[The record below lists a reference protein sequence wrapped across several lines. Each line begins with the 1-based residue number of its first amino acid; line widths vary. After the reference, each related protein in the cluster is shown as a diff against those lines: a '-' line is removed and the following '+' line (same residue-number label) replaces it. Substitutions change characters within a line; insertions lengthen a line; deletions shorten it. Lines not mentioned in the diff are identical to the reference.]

1 MGKEFNEDRKTG
13 FFRTLWN
20 KFIAAITGKTPNKQ
34 LESGVEVNN
43 GVEQRGDL
51 KGIEQFQNGEIEIRE
66 GSHENDFK
74 KELAAKTSF
83 QGFEKPNHFDLEK
96 SKETPDISSNGEV
109 SEQRLKGDLTTKEQ
123 NKPEKRVKGDLF
135 DNSLQEE
142 STENSTQEESFKGFK
157 KAEEIKDTDEPE
169 L

>member
-34 LESGVEVNN
+34 LESGDQVNN
-43 GVEQRGDL
+43 GVEQRGVL
-51 KGIEQFQNGEIEIRE
+51 KGIEQFQNGENEIRE
-66 GSHENDFK
+66 DSQENDFK

-96 SKETPDISSNGEV
+96 SKETPHISSNGVV
-109 SEQRLKGDLTTKEQ
+109 SEQRLKGDLTEEH
-123 NKPEKRVKGDLF
+123 NPEKRVKGDLF
-135 DNSLQEE
+135 
-142 STENSTQEESFKGFK
+142 ENSTQEESFKGFK